1 MDCFKKKGLLKKPGE
16 AEVKFCIE
24 RKVLLSYV
32 LLAIS
37 ARRLLRKR
45 WSAYIAFVIDT
56 KARELRLK
64 DIVVVQEFSNVF
76 LDKLPGMQPNKEI
89 EFSIDL
95 VPRTSIISMS
105 LYTMAPTELKELEV

>member
-1 MDCFKKKGLLKKPGE
+1 MDCFKKKGLLKKPGKG
-16 AEVKFCIE
+16 EVKFCVE

-32 LLAIS
+32 LSAIS
-37 ARRLLRKR
+37 AGRLLRKK

-64 DIVVVQEFSNVF
+64 DIVVVQEFSDVF
-76 LDKLPGMQPNKEI
+76 PDELPGMQPNKEI

-95 VPRTSIISMS
+95 VLRTSIISMS

>member
-1 MDCFKKKGLLKKPGE
+1 MDCFKKKGLLEKLGK
-16 AEVKFCIE
+16 AEVKFYVE
-24 RKVLLSYV
+24 RKVLPSYV
-32 LLAIS
+32 LSAIS
-37 ARRLLRKR
+37 ARRLIRKR

-64 DIVVVQEFSNVF
+64 DIVVVQEFSDVF
-76 LDKLPGMQPNKEI
+76 LYELPGMQPNKEI

-105 LYTMAPTELKELEV
+105 LYTMALTELKEL